1 MAPRQTGPRFGR
13 GHVLPPGLGKTAFA
27 SLILTEAGHSKRLYA
42 GQSSAEITA
51 DIYSLDGGEFL
62 FVDEVHSLQAA
73 AVEVVQLAME
83 GGVIAGKY
91 ADPVPPWTLVGATT
105 KLGKIPAPIRDRF
118 GLTLHLNYYENED
131 ITKIAIRS
139 GEKLNMEVRPESGDE
154 IAIRSRGVP
163 RIANRLLRR
172 VRDVYDSPTP
182 QQVDEILVEL
192 GVDSWG
198 FEICDRALLMLL
210 QERFKGG
217 PVGLRTLAAAYG
229 LEERTLAEVY
239 EPYMVRTGVL
249 DITDRG
255 RQLGVNG
262 WIYCKQIAAR
272 LGLRS

>member
-1 MAPRQTGPRFGR
+1 MA
-13 GHVLPPGLGKTAFA
+13 A
-27 SLILTEAGHSKRLYA
+27 LILTEAGHSKRLYA

-62 FVDEVHSLQAA
+62 FVDEVHSLQSA

-118 GLTLHLNYYENED
+118 GLTIHLGYYPDAD
-131 ITKIAIRS
+131 IAKIVTRS
-139 GEKLNMEVRPESGDE
+139 GEKLDMKVRPKSADE
-154 IAIRSRGVP
+154 VAARARGVP
-163 RIANRLLRR
+163 RIANRLLKR
-172 VRDVYDSPTP
+172 VRDVFNTPTP
-182 QQVDEILVEL
+182 KQIDQVLVEL
-192 GVDSWG
+192 GIDSWG
-198 FEICDRALLMLL
+198 FEACDRALLMLL
-210 QERFKGG
+210 YKRFEGR

-229 LEERTLAEVY
+229 VEERTLAEAY

-255 RQLGVNG
+255 RKLGVNG
-262 WIYCKQIAAR
+262 WVYCKHVAAR